1 MIIPSIDLM
10 DGKAVQL
17 VQGEKKKLEREDVFG
32 LAEKFS
38 AFKEIAVIDL
48 DAAMGKGSNTKI
60 IKKICKIANCR
71 VGGGIRTIEKANEIL
86 EAGAKKII
94 IGTKANKKFLEQLPK
109 NRVIVAIDSRNDVV
123 VTKGWKE
130 KTGKRPEEV
139 VKELNEYCS
148 GFLYT
153 CVDKEGLMKGSNIK
167 KAADLSKLTN
177 KKITVAGGISTIE
190 EIKELSRLGFD
201 CQIGMAL
208 YTNKISFDDLLKIE
222 NSDDKL

>member
-10 DGKAVQL
+10 NGKAVQL
-17 VQGEKKKLEREDVFG
+17 VQGEKKKLEREDVLE

-38 AFKEIAVIDL
+38 KFKEIAVIDL
-48 DAAMGKGSNTKI
+48 DAAMGKGNNIEI

-71 VGGGIRTIEKANEIL
+71 VGGGIRTMEKANEIL

-94 IGTKANKKFLEQLPK
+94 IGTKADKEFLKNLPK
-109 NRVIVAIDSRNDVV
+109 DKVIVAVDSRNDIV

-130 KTGKRPEEV
+130 KTGKKPEEV
-139 VKELNEYCS
+139 IKELNDYCS

-153 CVDKEGLMKGSNIK
+153 YVDKEGMMQGTNIK
-167 KAADLSKLTN
+167 KAIELSKLTD
-177 KKITVAGGISTIE
+177 KKITVAGGISSIE
-190 EIKELSRLGFD
+190 EIKKLLELGFD

-208 YTNKISFDDLLKIE
+208 YTGKVKLDDLLEIE
-222 NSDDKL
+222 KFI